1 MPRRRKTHP
10 AVRLTLGGA
19 PASPHVIV
27 GLPGY
32 YMPNEPTPVG
42 GDGELSVEEAH
53 EAAAEPGMHLEVV
66 DVAASEIEA
75 ARARQKT
82 LRTLGMKAAG
92 EARRRAEGAQGEQG
106 KDQNQAATAA

>member
-92 EARRRAEGAQGEQG
+92 EARPGGGGGEGEQA
-106 KDQNQAATAA
+106 KHEIEAPPRA